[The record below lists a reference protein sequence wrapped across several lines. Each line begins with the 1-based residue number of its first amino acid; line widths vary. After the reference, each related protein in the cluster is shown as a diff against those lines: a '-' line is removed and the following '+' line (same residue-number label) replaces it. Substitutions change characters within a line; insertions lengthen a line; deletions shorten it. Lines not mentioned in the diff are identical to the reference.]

1 MNCEDRGASCGRMRF
16 SVEIYKIYTV
26 FWPLDLFCSQY
37 MRVERAK
44 LFLVLLNCEVDETFL
59 YSSLTL
65 CWMGVYVFLWA
76 GSVVFWA
83 V

>member
-1 MNCEDRGASCGRMRF
+1 MRF

-37 MRVERAK
+37 MRAERAK
-44 LFLVLLNCEVDETFL
+44 LFLVLLNCEVDKTFL